1 VHIPQILCMMS
12 PSKPKL
18 ALTMVMVRLAVA
30 AGNGQGFYWTTA
42 LFLLDVGVQSVA
54 TLQYTSSPSSLS
66 SPSRRPVSPGTVL
79 ALSALVAIEV
89 RDALVHPSA
98 LALADFSTAVWA
110 QACSGCVWSRAD

>member
-79 ALSALVAIEV
+79 PLSALVPIEV
-89 RDALVHPSA
+89 RDASVHSSDAPLLD
-98 LALADFSTAVWA
+98 LASAVWA
-110 QACSGCVWSRAD
+110 HAYSGCVWSRDD